1 MANNALELLKSYRI
15 WILLLGILAGA
26 ICLMIAGINFG
37 IDFEGG
43 TMFQVQLSE
52 KIDATKME
60 EVSNVIEKRLNWSGL
75 QDVRVYSTST
85 EENNFL
91 FIVVRNVNP
100 KEIENLGSL
109 ITQQGRF
116 EAKLGKDVLFTGKD
130 LLMIDSG
137 VNTSTIMKVSENSY
151 RWTLP
156 FVLDVSAARRFR
168 DLTFH
173 KCEPI
178 MQTGGEMDYDCE
190 YTYFFIDRPHDRVI
204 VLTSQTYENDKIYFS
219 SGTTE
224 VPSGTKIE
232 DIINVID
239 TNVIIIDTN
248 SPESIKK
255 AIDDINIALK
265 EKKGIIA
272 DPTLGD
278 ALISKLIDLNTNV
291 KLVYGL
297 EKEPWLYKAS
307 GMRSVVRLTPSVT
320 GNKPYIERKEDMQP
334 LTDLVI
340 TGHTNTYAE
349 ANRRKEELKIILTS
363 GSLPVSVESIS
374 TYSVSPT
381 QGKDFLTK
389 VAILAAIVIIV
400 VSSLI
405 FLRYRKPLLSIA
417 IIFTALVEAFLT
429 TSFTSFLG
437 QSLDIAT
444 LAGIIAAVGTGVNDQ
459 IIITDEL
466 LRGKEGEGKEEV
478 SLIRRTKRALFIVI
492 AAASTTAATMLPVI
506 FMGNI
511 LVKIVGFAFAILIGV
526 LVGVL
531 ITRPAYSEVVKNL
544 I

>member
-1 MANNALELLKSYRI
+1 MANSAMELLKSYRI

-26 ICLMIAGINFG
+26 ICLMVAGINFG

-52 KIDATKME
+52 KIDPAKME

-100 KEIENLGSL
+100 KEVENLGSL

-116 EAKLGKDVLFTGKD
+116 EAKLGKDILFTGKD

-137 VNTSTIMKVSENSY
+137 VNTSTVVKVSENSY

-156 FVLDVSAARRFR
+156 FVLEVSAARRFR

-190 YTYFFIDRPHDRVI
+190 YTYFFIDRPHDKVI
-204 VLTSQTYENDKIYFS
+204 VLTSQTYENDKAYFA
-219 SGTTE
+219 SGTAE
-224 VPSGTKIE
+224 VPAGTKIE
-232 DIINVID
+232 EVLDVID
-239 TNVIIIDTN
+239 TTVIVVDTN
-248 SPESIKK
+248 SQDSVQK
-255 AIDDINIALK
+255 AIDDIKNALK
-265 EKKGIIA
+265 DKKGILA
-272 DPTLGD
+272 DPMLGD
-278 ALISKLIDLNTNV
+278 AIISRLNDLNTNV
-291 KLVYGL
+291 KIVYGL
-297 EKEPWLYKAS
+297 EKEPWLYKVS

-320 GNKPYIERKEDMQP
+320 GNKPYVERKEDMQP

-340 TGHTNTYAE
+340 TGHATSYAE
-349 ANRRKEELKIILTS
+349 ASKRKEELKIILTS

-381 QGKDFLTK
+381 QGRDFLAK
-389 VAILAAIVIIV
+389 VAILAVIVLIAVSAI
-400 VSSLI
+400 I
-405 FLRYRKPLLSIA
+405 FLRYRRPLLSVA

-444 LAGIIAAVGTGVNDQ
+444 LAGIIAAVGTGVDDQ

-466 LRGKEGEGKEEV
+466 LRGKNGGSKEEV
-478 SLIRRTKRALFIVI
+478 SLIRRAKRALFIVV

-506 FMGNI
+506 FMGNV